1 MTAASK
7 ASLDVFKDIP
17 GYKAILKA
25 VLKNQIQMLV
35 EQLSDQTGEET
46 VLLTASVSDGTLSH
60 LGSEFGQF
68 FLEDHD
74 EIKSQFLGYCLKGH
88 HKRKVQE
95 TLDVPQA
102 KKRFAD
108 EARHSPSN
116 LSTYSSESDMVY
128 SPSQTFTSSTTHSI
142 RPIALTK
149 AKQKSKQHSNF
160 KQDKREFLKGH
171 AVLQSEREFGHQV
184 ESGIDMSG
192 GTSDNTDVLD
202 PSLQGTDPMNFKT
215 EPEVSR
221 EDDPNVEEEQSA
233 DKTTEVMTDALEMD
247 KYTNS
252 AAAHIK
258 VELSEEDELEIT
270 GIEHG
275 DASNQSSDFGQGSS
289 DSQLY
294 MQNVGGMTMVAQNT
308 SMDSP
313 KFDVYGQNIRLS
325 GTRGGYPMYS
335 PDPSADCEGLIVTRG
350 GSRVEKMIKCDLCG
364 KVYRTSNMARHKK
377 RYCKAVIRNTGNGVE
392 DSTNAI
398 LNNP

>member
-1 MTAASK
+1 M
-7 ASLDVFKDIP
+7 
-17 GYKAILKA
+17 
-25 VLKNQIQMLV
+25 
-35 EQLSDQTGEET
+35 
-46 VLLTASVSDGTLSH
+46 
-60 LGSEFGQF
+60 
-68 FLEDHD
+68 
-74 EIKSQFLGYCLKGH
+74 
-88 HKRKVQE
+88 QE

-128 SPSQTFTSSTTHSI
+128 SPSQTYTGSTTPSI
-142 RPIALTK
+142 RPIALSK
-149 AKQKSKQHSNF
+149 AKPKSKQHSNF
-160 KQDKREFLKGH
+160 KQDKRESHVLKGH
-171 AVLQSEREFGHQV
+171 AVHVLQSEREFGHQV

-192 GTSDNTDVLD
+192 GTSDNTDVLVS
-202 PSLQGTDPMNFKT
+202 SLQGTDPLNFKT
-215 EPEVSR
+215 EPDVSR

-233 DKTTEVMTDALEMD
+233 DKTTEVMTGAHEMD

-313 KFDVYGQNIRLS
+313 QF
-325 GTRGGYPMYS
+325 
-335 PDPSADCEGLIVTRG
+335 
-350 GSRVEKMIKCDLCG
+350 G
-364 KVYRTSNMARHKK
+364 KY
-377 RYCKAVIRNTGNGVE
+377 
-392 DSTNAI
+392 
-398 LNNP
+398 